1 MDVRTSR
8 IGYDQPT
15 EPRAEA
21 DEPELDGYPE
31 EFETAE
37 SGAPALMRHP
47 AAVWARGWGIIAVR
61 ARYAFL
67 IGLLLA
73 IATVFGFCLA
83 RWRVGQYSADVSVLV
98 TGQIAQGEEVAI
110 SVIATN
116 RGKVQLVY
124 QGDPPSAEL
133 RVETATGW
141 TNVPQRYLSK
151 SGSFGFLMPGGAVS
165 YRFVVPRSAKR
176 FQVGCYF
183 HTGGAKTW
191 LVQRLLETDAG
202 AKLFQLLGPVLP
214 HVPNGPEEDVLAWSP
229 ETEIR

>member
-1 MDVRTSR
+1 
-8 IGYDQPT
+8 
-15 EPRAEA
+15 
-21 DEPELDGYPE
+21 
-31 EFETAE
+31 
-37 SGAPALMRHP
+37 MRNA
-47 AAVWARGWGIIAVR
+47 AAVWARGWRIIAVKD
-61 ARYAFL
+61 RYAFR

-73 IATVFGFCLA
+73 IATLFGFSLA
-83 RWRVGQYSADVSVLV
+83 RWRVGQHPADVSVLV
-98 TGQIAQGEEVAI
+98 TGQVVHGADVAI

-151 SGSFGFLMPGGAVS
+151 SGSSGFLMPGGMVR

-183 HTGGAKTW
+183 HTGGARTW
-191 LVQRLLETDAG
+191 LVQRLLETDSG